1 MLRVGALR
9 ARAVARVGVVGP
21 MRARGKASRW
31 AERFQ
36 GEANLCAS
44 ILGIVLP
51 PPGPRNADRP
61 SQRQALVLMQRRV
74 RPTARP
80 PTECPGGLPPARP
93 PQGVGSAGPGEGG
106 PL

>member
-44 ILGIVLP
+44 FLGFALP
-51 PPGPRNADRP
+51 PPGPRTAARP
-61 SQRQALVLMQRRV
+61 PQRRALVLMQRGV
-74 RPTARP
+74 RPPARP
-80 PTECPGGLPPARP
+80 PPECRGALPPPRP